1 MKPEAPD
8 IPAPRPDDKEYMKLC
23 RKYLQ
28 ADIDKYGLERE
39 RNTWR
44 RAFYTVA
51 TILLVLT
58 FAMFTTLVFLVGR
71 IV

>member
-8 IPAPRPDDKEYMKLC
+8 IPAPRPDDEEYMKLC

-28 ADIDKYGLERE
+28 DEIDKYSLERE
-39 RNTWR
+39 LCTWR

-51 TILLVLT
+51 ITLLVLT
-58 FAMFTTLVFLVGR
+58 FTMLVFLVGR